1 MMQEITCMGD
11 VMSFI
16 KTISNEVKTG
26 NPFLEITR
34 CRDDTYRGIYTAQEA
49 ETRDRLMNQ
58 CFAVCATESDD
69 FIYLSLVVF
78 EEALET
84 IISSRL
90 KSKSK

>member
-1 MMQEITCMGD
+1 MGH
-11 VMSFI
+11 VMSFLSLV
-16 KTISNEVKTG
+16 TSEVKTG
-26 NPFLEITR
+26 NPFQEIAK
-34 CRDDTYRGIYTAQEA
+34 CRDDTYNGIYSVQEA

-58 CFAVCATESDD
+58 CFAVCATQSDD

-90 KSKSK
+90 KQSQPK